1 MPKANK
7 NLMIIG
13 AIILVIITIVLM
25 KNPRVEEYS
34 GSGCKVND
42 EDNKYYGKYD
52 ISGCL
57 TKTNKSSCIGMTN
70 RNIGD
75 RAVKPCGWNCDKC
88 FSTYKGNDFF
98 SRSRRRSCL
107 EQNNCYGFKP
117 SDDWLARFG

>member
-13 AIILVIITIVLM
+13 AIILVIIAIVLM
-25 KNPRVEEYS
+25 KNPQVEEYS

-57 TKTNKSSCIGMTN
+57 TKKDKSSCIGMTN

-75 RAVKPCGWNCDKC
+75 RAVKPCGWNCDACYKIGGFG
-88 FSTYKGNDFF
+88 FSAIEK
-98 SRSRRRSCL
+98 RKRCL

>member
-13 AIILVIITIVLM
+13 AIILVIITVVLM
-25 KNPRVEEYS
+25 KNPHVEEYS
-34 GSGCKVND
+34 ASGCKVND
-42 EDNKYYGKYD
+42 EDNRYYGKYD

-57 TKTNKSSCIGMTN
+57 TKKDKSSCIGMTN

-75 RAVKPCGWNCDKC
+75 RAVKPCGWNCDAC
-88 FSTYKGNDFF
+88 NRIKGKGFF
-98 SRSRRRSCL
+98 ANTRRRNCRR
-107 EQNNCYGFKP
+107 QNNCYGFKP

>member
-13 AIILVIITIVLM
+13 AIILVIIAIVLM
-25 KNPRVEEYS
+25 KNPQVEEYS

-57 TKTNKSSCIGMTN
+57 TKKDKSSCIGMTN

-75 RAVKPCGWNCDKC
+75 RAVKPCGWNCDECYSK
-88 FSTYKGNDFF
+88 YNKYDLF
-98 SRSRRRSCL
+98 SRRKRRSCL
-107 EQNNCYGFKP
+107 KQNNCYGFKP
-117 SDDWLARFG
+117 SKDWLARFG

>member
-1 MPKANK
+1 MPKYNK

-13 AIILVIITIVLM
+13 AIIFVIIAIVLM
-25 KNPRVEEYS
+25 KNPQMEEYS

-42 EDNKYYGKYD
+42 KNNKYYGKYD

-57 TKTNKSSCIGMTN
+57 TKTNRSSCIGMTN

-88 FSTYKGNDFF
+88 NKIGGKDIF
-98 SRSRRRSCL
+98 SRTRRRRCL
-107 EQNNCYGFKP
+107 ERNNCYGFKP